1 MTPMGRRT
9 GWSGVAALAVA
20 ATAAIAGQAPG
31 PFPGTLDEH
40 PVVRYA
46 ERPPADRVARL
57 NEQLAAGRATLQPD
71 DRTGYLVPVLRALDI
86 PIESQLLVFSKTGLQ
101 REFTGPTNPRALYFN
116 GSVVVGYIPG
126 APSLEIAAHD
136 PQQGVM
142 FYTLDQGPSTSPPA
156 FVRRT
161 NCLACHVSV
170 STQEVPGFID
180 RSNLVTGDGQ
190 VMPQLGSFAVSHRTP
205 HTERW
210 GGWFVTGKAA
220 APPYGPLGHLGNI
233 TVSSHPTSGPAIFS
247 DQVLI
252 EWLNRPRESDKYL
265 GSESDLAAL
274 MTFDHQMHGLN
285 LITRLNWE
293 ARIAAAEGRPWT
305 SEPAIVARVR
315 ELAEYLLFVD
325 EAPLGFEVTPRP
337 GFAEALAVRAP
348 ADRQGRS
355 CAQMD
360 LTRRLLKYSCSYLL
374 YSEAFAALPADL
386 RAAVFRSLFA
396 RLEKNAATPAF
407 DHLTPQDRRAI
418 AEILRGTVEELR
430 VASLLHPQP
439 IDGIHVH
446 GPQRG
451 RQAGDDGGGHQ
462 DRGRHQDRTA
472 VGRRHF
478 VEHAR

>member
-1 MTPMGRRT
+1 MTNAGR
-9 GWSGVAALAVA
+9 GPALLWGGALAL
-20 ATAAIAGQAPG
+20 AIAASAFPRGQSLA

-40 PVVRYA
+40 PAIRYQD
-46 ERPPADRVARL
+46 RRPADRVARL
-57 NEQLAAGRATLQPD
+57 GERLAAGAQPLTPD
-71 DRTGYLVPVLRALDI
+71 ARTGYLVPVLKALDV

-142 FYTLDQGPSTSPPA
+142 FYTLDQRPSTSPPA

-180 RSNLVTGDGQ
+180 RSNMVTADGQ
-190 VMPQLGSFAVSHRTP
+190 VMPQLGGFAVSHRTA

-210 GGWFVTGKAA
+210 GGWFVTGEAT

-247 DQVLI
+247 DRVLI
-252 EWLNRPRESDKYL
+252 EWLNRSREPDRYL
-265 GSESDLAAL
+265 ASESDLAAL

-285 LITRLNWE
+285 LMTRLNWE
-293 ARIAAAEGRPWT
+293 ARIATAEGRVWMT
-305 SEPAIVARVR
+305 VPAIVERVK

-325 EAPLGFEVTPRP
+325 EAPLAFEVTPRP
-337 GFAEALAVRAP
+337 GFAESLAARAP

-360 LTRRLLKYSCSYLL
+360 LTKRLLKYSCSYLL

-386 RAAVFRSLFA
+386 RAAVYRSLFA
-396 RLEKNAATPAF
+396 RLEKNATTPAS
-407 DHLTPQDRRAI
+407 DHFTPQDRRAI
-418 AEILRGTVEELR
+418 AEILQDTVPELGQSR
-430 VASLLHPQP
+430 
-439 IDGIHVH
+439 
-446 GPQRG
+446 
-451 RQAGDDGGGHQ
+451 
-462 DRGRHQDRTA
+462 
-472 VGRRHF
+472 
-478 VEHAR
+478 E